1 MTEKELFL
9 MLFWNVL
16 MLVDKNFTFEWAV
29 LIHENIVP
37 FNKTHV

>member
-1 MTEKELFL
+1 
-9 MLFWNVL
+9 